1 MSATP
6 GPSIAA
12 IEPGLRVLVTAGA
25 AGIGRTIAE
34 RLAGAG
40 ARLWV
45 CDVDEGAL
53 RACGEARP
61 DWGRS
66 TCDVAD
72 PAAVERMMGDLA
84 AAWGGLDVLV
94 NNAGIAG
101 PTRPVE
107 EIGLEEWRRTIE
119 VNLNGMFYCARLAV
133 PHLKASRGAM
143 INLSSI
149 AGRLG
154 YALRT
159 PYAASKWAV
168 VGLTRSLAKELGPH
182 GVRVNAILPGVV
194 AGPRIEGV
202 IRARADAAGVP
213 YEEMEGRY
221 KRYSSLGR
229 MVTADDIAATA
240 LFLCGPGGLNISG
253 QALSVCG
260 DVDSI

>member
-40 ARLWV
+40 ARVWV
-45 CDVDEGAL
+45 CDVDERAL

-61 DWGRS
+61 DRGRS

-72 PAAVERMMGDLA
+72 PAAVERMMGD
-84 AAWGGLDVLV
+84 
-94 NNAGIAG
+94 
-101 PTRPVE
+101 
-107 EIGLEEWRRTIE
+107 
-119 VNLNGMFYCARLAV
+119 
-133 PHLKASRGAM
+133 
-143 INLSSI
+143 
-149 AGRLG
+149 
-154 YALRT
+154 
-159 PYAASKWAV
+159 
-168 VGLTRSLAKELGPH
+168 
-182 GVRVNAILPGVV
+182 
-194 AGPRIEGV
+194 
-202 IRARADAAGVP
+202 ARADAAGAP
-213 YEEMEGRY
+213 CEEMEGRY

-229 MVTADDIAATA
+229 MITADDIAATA